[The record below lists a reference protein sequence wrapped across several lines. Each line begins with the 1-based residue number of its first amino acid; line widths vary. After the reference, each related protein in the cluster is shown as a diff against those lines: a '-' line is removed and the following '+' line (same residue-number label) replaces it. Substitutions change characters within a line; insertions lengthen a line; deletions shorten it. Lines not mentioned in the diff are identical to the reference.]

1 MEIVMPLDMRKLLP
15 ICVLCGCFFFTQK
28 SHAFDYEKY
37 NSDHHKLRSLTPHD
51 NIASPSKNQEESK
64 SHLMKELV
72 SKVLDAMQSDAV
84 PAKLFDTNT
93 NFSIYFKPAKISKIG
108 ITYKF

>member
-1 MEIVMPLDMRKLLP
+1 MCFNVNRFLSVSILCSCFLL
-15 ICVLCGCFFFTQK
+15 TQK
-28 SHAFDYEKY
+28 SYAFDYEKY
-37 NSDHHKLRSLTPHD
+37 NKEHRQLRS
-51 NIASPSKNQEESK
+51 IAPVSSVTVPVKEKKEEK
-64 SHLMKELV
+64 APVMKEFITKL
-72 SKVLDAMQSDAV
+72 LDAMQSDAV

>member
-1 MEIVMPLDMRKLLP
+1 MYFDVNRFLSISILCSCFLL
-15 ICVLCGCFFFTQK
+15 TQK
-28 SHAFDYEKY
+28 SYAFDYEKY
-37 NSDHHKLRSLTPHD
+37 NKEHRQLRSLTP
-51 NIASPSKNQEESK
+51 ISSATASVKEKKEEK
-64 SHLMKELV
+64 SPVMKEFITKL
-72 SKVLDAMQSDAV
+72 LDAMQSDAV